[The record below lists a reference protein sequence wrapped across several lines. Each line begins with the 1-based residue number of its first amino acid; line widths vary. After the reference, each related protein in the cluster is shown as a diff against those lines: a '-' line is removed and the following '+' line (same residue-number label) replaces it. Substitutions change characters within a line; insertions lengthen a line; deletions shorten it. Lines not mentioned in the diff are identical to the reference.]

1 MTLKTKKIIW
11 AAVFFA
17 AGALAASTV
26 RDISAVQNTG
36 PITAKI
42 GAVEEHLHE
51 YGLYDYDGSAA
62 ADEMASQLLKNIDDE
77 YSQYYTKEQFE
88 EFMMSGQ
95 ASYLGV
101 GITITAADDEIIIVG
116 VREDSSAAEAGILA
130 GDRLVAVNG
139 IEYEARNMSNATEA
153 IRNTAEG
160 ETVKIT
166 IERDGVKTELD
177 VEVRSISKDTV
188 ESRIL
193 DESTGYIRIKGF
205 ERADAE
211 SGNGDDTSTEFES
224 QLNELLNQN
233 VTKVVL
239 DLRDNGGGDMAVALD
254 IADKLLPSGVISYT
268 VDKKGQRETFSSDEQ
283 AVNAE
288 FVVLVNG
295 NTASASELLAGAM
308 RELGGY
314 KIVGTKT
321 YGKGLVQTIYS
332 FTDGSGMKI
341 TTAKY
346 YTPNGNDIDKVGIEP
361 DTVSEL
367 PENLKNIP
375 IDNIE
380 EKDDTQLAAAKA
392 MFDTE

>member
-1 MTLKTKKIIW
+1 MTLRSKKIIW
-11 AAVFFA
+11 AVVFFA

-26 RDISAVQNTG
+26 RDIAAVQNTG
-36 PITAKI
+36 PITSKI

-51 YGLYDYDGSAA
+51 YGLYDYDGSAI
-62 ADEMASQLLKNIDDE
+62 ADEMASELLKNIDDE
-77 YSQYYTKEQFE
+77 YSQYYTKEQFAD
-88 EFMMSGQ
+88 FMMSGQ
-95 ASYLGV
+95 ATYLGV
-101 GITITAADDEIIIVG
+101 GITITASDDSILIVG

-139 IEYEARNMSNATEA
+139 VKYEARNMSNATEA

-160 ETVKIT
+160 DTVKIT
-166 IERDGVKTELD
+166 IERNGVQSELD

-188 ESRIL
+188 ESYVL
-193 DESTGYIRIKGF
+193 DESAGYIRIKGF

-211 SGNGDDTSTEFES
+211 SGNGDDTSTEFEG

-233 VTKVVL
+233 ISRIVL
-239 DLRDNGGGDMAVALD
+239 DLRDNGGGDMAVAID
-254 IADKLLPSGVISYT
+254 IADKLLPAGTISYT
-268 VDKKGQRETFSSDEQ
+268 VDKSGQRETFSSDEQ
-283 AVNAE
+283 AVDAE

-341 TTAKY
+341 TTARY

-361 DTVSEL
+361 DIAADL
-367 PENLKNIP
+367 PETLKGVP
-375 IDNIE
+375 IDDIE
-380 EKDDTQLAAAKA
+380 EGADTQLAAARDA
-392 MFDTE
+392 LDTE